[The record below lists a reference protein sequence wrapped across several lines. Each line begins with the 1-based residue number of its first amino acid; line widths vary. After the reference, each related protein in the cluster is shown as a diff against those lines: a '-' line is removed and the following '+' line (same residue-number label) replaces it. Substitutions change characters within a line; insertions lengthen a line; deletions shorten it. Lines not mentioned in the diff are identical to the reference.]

1 MNKLKLKLGKVSLET
16 YNTYFLLQGGD
27 LIFTFLI
34 IIIICAH
41 YIYSFRTIYITSWS
55 KSLKSIK
62 LNNNNNI
69 DADKKLNE
77 SLDIFT
83 YYLKISLLGIFLNFF
98 IKFIVIRTIIYSL
111 RTLHESMIYKLLR
124 DPINLFHDIVPF
136 GQILYRLTK
145 DIELVQLIIP
155 TLNGF

>member
-1 MNKLKLKLGKVSLET
+1 MNKLKLKLGKVSLEK
-16 YNTYFLLQGGD
+16 YIKYIHLQGGY

-145 DIELVQLIIP
+145 DIELVQLIIR
-155 TLNGF
+155 TVNGF